1 MSPTVPACAFAS
13 LSNGINNSAAAQM
26 LMTSNGQV
34 FPSLASGFAAAD
46 NVSNFKAAITNEQ
59 NCANNLMINTSPTLM
74 KDELQAFQMTPLV
87 SLAPTQTSSVLVN
100 GTAKI
105 TSNDDST
112 NLVLKSDQNN
122 DTTTTENTT
131 VSSPETKKDEDSP
144 SPDLQKTNESDK
156 QASSSNNSVNGISSP
171 SPSLPPWS
179 STTQTKSEDSDSS
192 SNDNS
197 RPKRLY
203 ISNIPFR
210 YRDPDLRNM
219 CSSFGPILDVEII
232 FNMRGSKGFG
242 FVTFANSADADAAR
256 EKLHG
261 SMVEGRKIEVN
272 NATARIQSKKFN
284 QQNQNGQVS
293 TSPSIITPQIVT
305 SVPTS
310 SVSPNVC
317 IQWPDAATALRGVA
331 IQRAAVA
338 ASRAKMIAAAAVA
351 AAGQAGPNHHLSAAA
366 AASPAAVAA
375 SATSPPGA
383 AAVAMAANNAAAA
396 ASASAAAAYARQ
408 SAAAAVFVSSPQSS
422 FTTAPASY
430 STTGMYY
437 DPFLAAADNSYK
449 LQMAAA
455 TNPLLKMTQANG
467 AINAVANNPQ
477 QVSFAA
483 AAAAAAARAYNMAA
497 VTGQNVL
504 PSPAASYGLP
514 AGYTAATSADPY
526 LAAAAAAAVGPITYG
541 GAIYRGGY
549 NRFSPY

>member
-232 FNMRGSKGFG
+232 FNMRGSK
-242 FVTFANSADADAAR
+242 
-256 EKLHG
+256 
-261 SMVEGRKIEVN
+261 VN